1 MDGWKK
7 ERSGEGRYMVY
18 ADGRRIGFVIGGRGR
33 WCAERGPH
41 AVGYFPTVAA
51 ACRAI
56 YDAHKAAT
64 AVVAGA

>member
-1 MDGWKK
+1 MKPQEWRK

-18 ADGRRIGFVIGGRGR
+18 ADGRRIGFVCGGRGR

-41 AVGYFPTVAA
+41 TVGYFPTVTA

-56 YDAHKAAT
+56 YAAHTAAT
-64 AVVAGA
+64 AAA